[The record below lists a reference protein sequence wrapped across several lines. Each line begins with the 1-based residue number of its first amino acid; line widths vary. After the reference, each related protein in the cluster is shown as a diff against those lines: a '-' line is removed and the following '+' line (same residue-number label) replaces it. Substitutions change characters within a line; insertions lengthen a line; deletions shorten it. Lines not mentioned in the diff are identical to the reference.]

1 MLRVLL
7 AALLLAP
14 AGRALALLPAGT
26 EVLTLTG
33 PVPIEKVKT
42 GDKVL
47 AFSDDKLVQAE
58 VRDLM
63 EKKDRLL
70 KIRTAK
76 GSLLATL
83 EHPLLTRYGFTEAR
97 ELRKG
102 DSVAV
107 LEDGRRVWTKILSV
121 KPAGVAP
128 VFNLSVAPPHTF
140 IAGGFIVHN
149 YSYSSYGYSGRRRR
163 SYGLFDLIFLAV
175 AGIILF
181 VKQVFDGFI
190 TRSRGRSSYRAAEPR
205 SRLVQNGLVNP
216 RADRTLDI
224 MKVLG
229 ARDPAF
235 NPVELENFARKV
247 FVKAQAAWQERDY
260 TRMNGLIM
268 PAMLSG
274 LTSKAEA
281 LKVRGEKNMMEDVQ
295 VLHVDFVH
303 VRCPKEKEGR
313 SFTVLMTA
321 SARDYTLNER
331 TNFVKAGSLD
341 PQTFQEYWTFHQLGG
356 AWALARIDQVGE
368 MDFMNAPNLPDTP
381 QAAEGIPLA
390 GTGAQAIPF
399 IAGEEG
405 TRAPSAERA
414 APADHSA
421 YMPPGMR
428 DRAPAQP
435 ERRPQPAA
443 ARPADSLPPAA
454 ARQAPE
460 QPADHWN
467 RQKME
472 IAATLAFESVY
483 EAWGSNDSS
492 RLNPDFV
499 SAEALAKLRRL
510 MDERRSEGISFEFKS
525 LFARRAEVV
534 LTRQAASS
542 KLHLDEFTAR
552 INATAVRALLRNGKP
567 LRREE
572 SPEPF
577 TEYWVFGRQ
586 DKAWKLRD
594 ILPRMDQAGEDR
606 ARDGAPS
613 PVQIEWYWSA

>member
-76 GSLLATL
+76 GSLSATL

-97 ELRKG
+97 DLRKG

-128 VFNLSVAPPHTF
+128 VHNLSVAPPHTF

-149 YSYSSYGYSGRRRR
+149 YSSYSYSGRRRR
-163 SYGLFDLIFLAV
+163 SYGLFDLIFLAG
-175 AGIILF
+175 AGIVLF
-181 VKQVFDGFI
+181 ARQVFDSFI
-190 TRSRGRSSYRAAEPR
+190 SRSRGRSSYRAAAPR

-235 NPVELENFARKV
+235 NPAELENFARKV

-260 TRMNGLIM
+260 TPMRGLIM

-274 LTSKAEA
+274 LTAKAEA

-331 TNFVKAGSLD
+331 TNSVKTGSLD

-381 QAAEGIPLA
+381 QAAEGIPLT
-390 GTGAQAIPF
+390 GTGAEAIPF
-399 IAGEEG
+399 IAGAEG
-405 TRAPSAERA
+405 TRSPSAAKA
-414 APADHSA
+414 APDDHSA

-428 DRAPAQP
+428 AQAPAQP
-435 ERRPQPAA
+435 QQPAP
-443 ARPADSLPPAA
+443 ARPAADLPPAA
-454 ARQAPE
+454 ARQAP
-460 QPADHWN
+460 QAQADHWN

-492 RLNPDFV
+492 RLSPDFV

-510 MDERRSEGISFEFKS
+510 MDERRAEGLSFEFKS

-534 LTRQAASS
+534 LTRQAASG

-552 INATAVRALLRNGKP
+552 ISATAVRALLRNGKP

-586 DKAWKLRD
+586 DKTWKLRD

-606 ARDGAPS
+606 AKDGAPS